1 MTTAIGK
8 WGNGA
13 GLRIP
18 QPFMKQLGLSIGD
31 EVKFHVTEK
40 KLVITKSGPTL
51 EVLLGQC
58 NPENRHQEY
67 FCESQGKEML

>member
-8 WGNGA
+8 WGGA

-31 EVKFHVTEK
+31 EVKFPRHGEK
-40 KLVITKSGPTL
+40 IS
-51 EVLLGQC
+51 
-58 NPENRHQEY
+58 NN
-67 FCESQGKEML
+67 

>member
-1 MTTAIGK
+1 
-8 WGNGA
+8 
-13 GLRIP
+13 

-51 EVLLGQC
+51 EELLGQC

-67 FCESQGKEML
+67 FCDSQGKEML

>member
-40 KLVITKSGPTL
+40 KLVITKFWPNARGTAGTVQSGKSPSGIFL
-51 EVLLGQC
+51 RVSG
-58 NPENRHQEY
+58 
-67 FCESQGKEML
+67 